1 MKSKKLVFLLIPIAA
16 FITILMLTSFN
27 SGTDVKATNNTP
39 GTVVFTATTL
49 PAGGNYAPKHVLAI
63 WVEKD
68 GVFVKTRKAMAN
80 QRKQYL
86 YKWAASSNY
95 NVTDAI
101 TGATLPQHQTHTVQW
116 NCTDLSGNVMPDGN
130 YTVIIEFT
138 DKHAQGPW
146 YAVTFNKG
154 TEPVSITPP
163 NQQYIINMQLTYTPE
178 ITVTADFSANIT
190 QACPQQEIV
199 FTDNSTG
206 ATSWSWN
213 FGAGSVPPTANTQGP
228 HTVTYS
234 NSGLKTVSLTING
247 GTTVTKDGY
256 ILIHPAPEANFSF
269 QVNSPDVQF
278 TNSSLN
284 ASSYLW
290 DFGDGN
296 TSTATNPSHTY
307 IENGQYQVSL
317 TASNVNCGSDV
328 HTELVVITTVGINE
342 VVSGSITAFPNP
354 SAGAFYLTS
363 DETIDNTKVSLYDIR
378 GKLVFSDFQI
388 NLQSGE
394 IYQIGDHLLKPGV
407 YLLNVSAGDL
417 QYKKKLIVN

>member
-1 MKSKKLVFLLIPIAA
+1 MKQKHLLFMLPALALLAIV
-16 FITILMLTSFN
+16 LLTSFN
-27 SGTDVKATNNTP
+27 NATDNKATDNTS
-39 GTVVFTATTL
+39 GTVVFTAKTL
-49 PAGGNYAPKHVLAI
+49 NAGGSYAPKHVLAI
-63 WVEKD
+63 WIEKD

-101 TGATLPQHQTHTVQW
+101 TGATLTQHQTHTIEW
-116 NCTDLSGNVMPDGN
+116 NCKDLSGNVVPDGN

-163 NQQYIINMQLTYTPE
+163 NQQYITNMQLTYTPE

-213 FGAGSVPPTANTQGP
+213 FGTGSSPATANTQGP
-228 HTVTYS
+228 HTVSYS
-234 NSGLKTVSLTING
+234 SSGLKTVSLTVNG
-247 GTTVTKDGY
+247 NTTETKDGY
-256 ILIHPAPEANFSF
+256 ILVHPAPEANFSF

-278 TNSSLN
+278 TNSSQY

-296 TSTATNPSHTY
+296 TSTATNPLHTY

-328 HTELVVITTVGINE
+328 HTELVVITTVGIDE
-342 VVSGSITAFPNP
+342 VVSGSITVFPNP

-363 DETIDNTKVSLYDIR
+363 DETVDNTKVSLYDIR
-378 GKLVFSDFQI
+378 GKLIFSDI
-388 NLQSGE
+388 RIILQSGE
-394 IYQIGDHLLKPGV
+394 TYRIGDDLLKPGV